1 MATAPAGWTGPGGGG
16 DRRHVDGMRGARAR
30 ASNAQRWSLARPPPR
45 RGRGIGR
52 RGLLS
57 EAPPFL
63 QCRQSTRPPSGCP
76 VSAHGQC
83 ESVRE
88 ATEWAGLVRRFQPQA
103 TGP

>member
-1 MATAPAGWTGPGGGG
+1 MATAPAGWTGPGGADDMWTGCVG
-16 DRRHVDGMRGARAR
+16 PEQGLRTPSVGVWQDR
-30 ASNAQRWSLARPPPR
+30 
-45 RGRGIGR
+45 R

-63 QCRQSTRPPSGCP
+63 QCWQSTRPPSGYP
-76 VSAHGQC
+76 VSVHGQC